1 MKSDISITRGR
12 TYMFDICVKDSE
24 GEPYVLQ
31 SDEKLIFGIKKLYTD
46 PIYIFK
52 KILTIDDATDTGV
65 YSLKIEPKDTLRLI
79 CGAYCFD
86 VGMKREDDYFSV
98 IDYSTLIL
106 EKNVT
111 KG

>member
-1 MKSDISITRGR
+1 MKTSISITRGR
-12 TYMFDICVKDSE
+12 TYMFDIYVKNSE

-31 SDEKLIFGIKKLYTD
+31 DDEKLIFGIKKLYTD

-52 KILTIDDATDTGV
+52 KVLTINDATDTGV
-65 YSLKIEPKDTLRLI
+65 YSLEIKPKDTLRLA
-79 CGAYCFD
+79 CGTYCFD